1 MADQGNGK
9 CVTNNPARDECCF
22 QKDQKVFYEGRDAHI
37 IQVKPFFVIK
47 TGDRVVCG
55 DLQKFLQTKHYD
67 RHEHA

>member
-9 CVTNNPARDECCF
+9 CVTNNPARDESCF

-55 DLQKFLQTKHYD
+55 DIQKGLQVSHCDQP
-67 RHEHA
+67 

>member
-9 CVTNNPARDECCF
+9 CVTYNPAGDESCF
-22 QKDQKVFYEGRDAHI
+22 QKDQKVLYEGRDAHI

-55 DLQKFLQTKHYD
+55 DLQNVLQAKHYD
-67 RHEHA
+67 RL

>member
-9 CVTNNPARDECCF
+9 CVTNNPARDESCF
-22 QKDQKVFYEGRDAHI
+22 QKDQKGFYEGRDAQI

-55 DLQKFLQTKHYD
+55 DLQKVLQTKHYD